1 MSNNRKNMI
10 PFPSQPAS
18 SAAGGS
24 NRTTFTLPQLPRLP
38 LTSSTMTRRGY
49 PFSRQGSSESDTNDI
64 YSHAI
69 SIMDDALAVIED
81 SSYFENIYDDRWR
94 HSKGKNDGS
103 NNNDDDGTRYN
114 RQ

>member
-24 NRTTFTLPQLPRLP
+24 NRTTFTLPQLP
-38 LTSSTMTRRGY
+38 LTSSMTRRGY
-49 PFSRQGSSESDTNDI
+49 PFSRQDSSERDTNDI

-94 HSKGKNDGS
+94 HNKGKNDGS
-103 NNNDDDGTRYN
+103 NNDDDDTRYN